1 MYYGESG
8 DTLFKEEME
17 IIDDV
22 INSDNDASSSQQDD
36 AFLTRLIG

>member
-8 DTLFKEEME
+8 DVLFKEEME

-22 INSDNDASSSQQDD
+22 INADNKIEKIKSM
-36 AFLTRLIG
+36 